1 VLNYQGCVE
10 KLDKKVA
17 ASDALF
23 KGLKV
28 LNKSWDEK
36 IDWAAVMKGINMEYF
51 YQYSGSIT
59 KPPCVEGVEW
69 NVYSKVLYTRAKYIN
84 GLKKQFTTNENFAFG
99 QGNNR
104 RTQKMNDRQLY
115 FNSAAGGSF
124 SGAVATYASVAA
136 LSVATAALAF

>member
-1 VLNYQGCVE
+1 MME
-10 KLDKKVA
+10 
-17 ASDALF
+17 
-23 KGLKV
+23 
-28 LNKSWDEK
+28 
-36 IDWAAVMKGINMEYF
+36 GINMEYF
-51 YQYSGSIT
+51 YQYSGSVT

-69 NVYSKVLYTRAKYIN
+69 NVYSKVLYARRENIEK
-84 GLKKQFTTNENFAFG
+84 LKKEFSGNKKFAFG

-104 RTQKMNDRQLY
+104 RTQKMNDRPLY